1 METITAVLV
10 DMVLVGVFLLTCV
23 LVAGTVWEFFGMKPQ
38 PTPDLIDWSLL
49 ESVDGK
55 LALYLEGNRKLTE
68 LLQETLKV
76 LDEDDPDTDLD
87 DDFDDGFDDDEDEWD
102 DDEDDWDDDFED
114 EEEFDALSPAPALT
128 HPAQTLTMDDLK
140 GAVWAGP
147 KVETPFIP
155 VQWNP
160 ETQFHAD
167 PIRQWAEYLQERE
180 GKDVATG

>member
-1 METITAVLV
+1 MDTVTAVLV

-23 LVAGTVWEFFGMKPQ
+23 LVAGTVWEFFGMKHQ

-55 LALYLEGNRKLTE
+55 LALYLESNQKLTE

-87 DDFDDGFDDDEDEWD
+87 DDFGDDEWDDEWD

-114 EEEFDALSPAPALT
+114 EEEFDALTPAPALT
-128 HPAQTLTMDDLK
+128 HPALTIP
-140 GAVWAGP
+140 AGGWSLT
-147 KVETPFIP
+147 VSDTPP
-155 VQWNP
+155 LTSCP
-160 ETQFHAD
+160 TQFHAD